1 LKIPPCLPLPK
12 GGERVFPLRKRGMEG
27 DFSLTSMA
35 TYILRRTVILLLTLF
50 LVSLAIFSVL
60 MVIPGD
66 PAQIILGVHATPE
79 TLNALR
85 HKLGLDHPAILQYL
99 RYIKNVLSGDL
110 GRSITYDVPVLSLIL
125 SRLQVTV
132 PLALLSLVFAIV
144 LAIPMGIYSALHRNR
159 VGDYGIMIFSQ
170 IGLAVPAFWAG
181 ILLILFFAVTLHWL
195 PAGGF
200 QGGPAAPLRALTSL
214 LLPALSLGFVRAAV
228 LTRMTRSSML
238 DVLGEDYIRT
248 AISKGLPKRVVVYR
262 HALRN
267 AVIPIVTLIGLQA
280 GDLLAGAIIVENVFH
295 LPGIGR
301 LVFEAIGQRD
311 LPVVQGVVLFI
322 AAMIVVI
329 NFVMDITYRYLDPR
343 IHYD

>member
-1 LKIPPCLPLPK
+1 
-12 GGERVFPLRKRGMEG
+12 MEG

-110 GRSITYDVPVLSLIL
+110 GRSITYDVPILSLIL

-181 ILLILFFAVTLHWL
+181 MLLILFFAVTLHWL

-329 NFVMDITYRYLDPR
+329 NFVMDIAYRYLDPR